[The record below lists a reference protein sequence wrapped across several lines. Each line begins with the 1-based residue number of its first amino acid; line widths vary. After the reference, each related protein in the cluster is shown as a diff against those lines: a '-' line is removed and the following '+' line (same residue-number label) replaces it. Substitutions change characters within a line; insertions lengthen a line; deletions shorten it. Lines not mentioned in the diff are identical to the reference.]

1 MTRKQA
7 VINQKGGVGK
17 TSLVQNVSYEL
28 SQAGY
33 RTLMVDFDPQSNL
46 TQGFGLNPED
56 ERPTVYDALLHPE
69 KTASYILNVR
79 NNLDL
84 LPSNLD
90 LAGAEREFS
99 QVPFGRATKLKH
111 VIDTVKNDN
120 RYILIV
126 SPPSLGFYN
135 FNSLIAANEVLIPM
149 QCHFYAFKMIAPV
162 LAFIKEAQQENL
174 NLKVSAIIPT
184 MFDVRTSLSEGV
196 MGAVR
201 KQYGELVTKTFIP
214 FNIRIADAPISGL
227 SVREHDAKSAG
238 AQAYLE
244 LTKELIARG

>member
-1 MTRKQA
+1 MTRRQA

-46 TQGFGLNPED
+46 TQGFGVNPED

-84 LPSNLD
+84 LPSNLN

-99 QVPFGRATKLKH
+99 QVPFGRTTKLKH
-111 VIDTVKNDN
+111 AIDAIEKNYN
-120 RYILIV
+120 YILID
-126 SPPSLGFYN
+126 SPPSLGFYTVN
-135 FNSLIAANEVLIPM
+135 ALIAANEVLIPM

-162 LAFIKEAQQENL
+162 LAFIQEAQVENPK
-174 NLKVSAIIPT
+174 LKVAAIIPT
-184 MFDVRTSLSEGV
+184 MFDGRTSLSEGV

-201 KQYGELVTKTFIP
+201 KQYNDLVTTTFIP
-214 FNIRIADAPISGL
+214 SNVRIADAPIAGL
-227 SVREHDAKSAG
+227 AVREHDPKSAG
-238 AQAYLE
+238 ALAYME